1 MAKKVRDQ
9 ADASGLAVG
18 AGKKDGPRNE
28 AARQGMNEVFQRSES
43 SMPGD
48 RESGTGVRQ
57 TIGDTAFKPNTPGNT
72 NPRLLVKESGH
83 AKGGGDPSMGT
94 ATHKG
99 GVVQRER
106 LGPRFSTAVQMPQ
119 SMPQAP
125 EASANQANGRVIR
138 SAVRRDR
145 TNFFGGMIENRT

>member
-9 ADASGLAVG
+9 ADASGIAVG
-18 AGKKDGPRNE
+18 AGKKDSPSN
-28 AARQGMNEVFQRSES
+28 ASARAGMQEVFQ

-48 RESGTGVRQ
+48 RESGTGIRQ
-57 TIGDTAFKPNTPGNT
+57 TIGDTAFKPNAPGNT
-72 NPRLLVKESGH
+72 NPRLQTVKKGN

-94 ATHKG
+94 ATHEG
-99 GVVQRER
+99 GVLQRER

-119 SMPQAP
+119 SMPQTP
-125 EASANQANGRVIR
+125 EAGYNQANGRIIR

-145 TNFFGGMIENRT
+145 TNFVGGMLENRS